1 MQAHELVRVSPARRS
16 VGSFPRLIDAR
27 HAMSYLEGQKFPIER
42 VTIVAEGIRPA
53 TPVST
58 QTGRWQAVVDGA
70 ISGAVTGVLLA
81 FFLDLVG
88 WMALLTSGFM
98 LGIGGLVFGLIVG
111 AIVGL
116 ILHAFTGERRAPTS
130 TLGIEAEHY
139 SVMVDDEEAD
149 LAARLIGRVW

>member
-27 HAMSYLEGQKFPIER
+27 HAMSYLEGQKFPMER
-42 VTIVAEGIRPA
+42 VTIVAEGIRPIA
-53 TPVST
+53 AVST
-58 QTGRWQAVVDGA
+58 GAGGWQAAIDGA
-70 ISGAVTGVLLA
+70 VCGAVTGLLFS

-88 WMALLTSGFM
+88 WMAPLTSGLM
-98 LGIGGLVFGLIVG
+98 LGIGGLIFGLIVG

-116 ILHAFTGERRAPTS
+116 ILHAFTGERRSPTS
-130 TLGIEAEHY
+130 GPGIDAEHY
-139 SVMVDDEEAD
+139 SVMVYDEEAE